1 MGPTSLTFDIDPT
14 PRRADGEFMAH
25 ARITMPA
32 ENGSEGQIFMSGDL
46 AGFDT
51 REDAIAYARI
61 WARDWIDAFVRLN
74 TR

>member
-32 ENGSEGQIFMSGDL
+32 ESGSEGQIFMSGDL

>member
-1 MGPTSLTFDIDPT
+1 
-14 PRRADGEFMAH
+14 
-25 ARITMPA
+25 
-32 ENGSEGQIFMSGDL
+32 MSGDL